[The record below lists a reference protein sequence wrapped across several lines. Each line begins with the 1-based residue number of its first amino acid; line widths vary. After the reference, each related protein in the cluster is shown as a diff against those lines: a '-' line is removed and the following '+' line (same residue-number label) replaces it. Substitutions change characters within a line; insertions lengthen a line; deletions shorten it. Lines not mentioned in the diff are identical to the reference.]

1 MTDKKR
7 LENVLFFLEQFANDV
22 FELLD
27 NFEDDQ
33 EQEQPQPDLW
43 SEDYVDQQLHQEPLS
58 RRIH

>member
-22 FELLD
+22 FTLLD

>member
-33 EQEQPQPDLW
+33 EQEQQPDLW
-43 SEDYVDQQLHQEPLS
+43 SEDYVDQQLEQEPMS